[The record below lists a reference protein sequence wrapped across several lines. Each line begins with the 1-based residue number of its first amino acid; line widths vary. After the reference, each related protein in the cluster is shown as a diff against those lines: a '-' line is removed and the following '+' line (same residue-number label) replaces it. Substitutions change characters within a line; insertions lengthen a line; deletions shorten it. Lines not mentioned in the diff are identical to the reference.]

1 MSMFPHILTRE
12 ELAKAVDEARYALRE
27 ARLDLNEYDRI
38 ESCKPNCGMSEELD
52 NNKRCTTCK
61 YDKSETKAACVDCVC
76 EAGGADINPTN
87 WTPITTTV
95 EEDAV

>member
-1 MSMFPHILTRE
+1 
-12 ELAKAVDEARYALRE
+12 
-27 ARLDLNEYDRI
+27 
-38 ESCKPNCGMSEELD
+38 MSEELD

-95 EEDAV
+95 EEAA